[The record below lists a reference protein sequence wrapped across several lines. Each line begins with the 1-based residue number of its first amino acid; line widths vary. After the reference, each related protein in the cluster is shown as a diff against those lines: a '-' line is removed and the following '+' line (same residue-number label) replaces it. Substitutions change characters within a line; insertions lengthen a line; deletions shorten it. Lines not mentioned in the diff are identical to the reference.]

1 MKKIMEKFKNKN
13 NSGKTK
19 KELEK
24 IKKNLEFF

>member
-1 MKKIMEKFKNKN
+1 MKTIMEKFKNKN

-24 IKKNLEFF
+24 KNLEFF